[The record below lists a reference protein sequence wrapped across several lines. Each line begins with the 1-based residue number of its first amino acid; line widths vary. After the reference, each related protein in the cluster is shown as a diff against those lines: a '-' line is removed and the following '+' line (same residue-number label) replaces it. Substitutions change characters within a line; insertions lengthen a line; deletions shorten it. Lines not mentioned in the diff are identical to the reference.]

1 MDNLNFAEKLRA
13 ERERLGF
20 SQEFMAHKLN
30 ITQSGYSRIES
41 GETKLTLDRVDEL
54 SKLLEVPDSTE
65 KPSLES
71 KKVTGLEAIL
81 ISWPWGKFSLYAFG
95 VIIAIVGVEYA
106 YGIAKDIYNGYS
118 SGLGPNHTASNLL
131 FVPFSALFIYTIY
144 RLCWVKKWW

>member
-20 SQEFMAHKLN
+20 SQEFMANKLN

-54 SKLLEVPDSTE
+54 SKLLEVPDST
-65 KPSLES
+65 KKLSLES
-71 KKVTGLEAIL
+71 EKVADPKVIL

-95 VIIAIVGVEYA
+95 IIITSVGIEFV
-106 YGIAKDIYNGYS
+106 YGMAKDIYSGYL
-118 SGLGPNHTASNLL
+118 SGLGPNHTASDLL
-131 FVPFSALFIYTIY
+131 YVPLSALFFYAIYW
-144 RLCWVKKWW
+144 LCWVKKWW